1 MPKQHLFGK
10 RFHHKFLLAFHI
22 TLCYVLH
29 MDLGIKY
36 RGRIATT
43 EDVAFIDNLIE
54 DNPNDSRRA
63 LSIKLCKAWN
73 WRQVNGALRDMVC
86 RGFMLELHR
95 AGYIHLPA
103 KKCSPNNPLVNR
115 KTPEQIRIDQRPL
128 STSLKQVRPLRFCQV
143 RRSGKEKLFNSLM
156 DKYHYLGYCQPVGEH
171 LKYMVFAGKRPVAC
185 LAFSSAPRHIGC
197 RDKFIG
203 WNAQIRQKN
212 LSLMA
217 YNTRFLILPWV
228 NIKFLASHILAQLA
242 RILPKDWLSLYKHP
256 VYYLETF
263 VDTERFKGT
272 CYKAANWI
280 YLGKTTGRGK
290 NDHTRRQNRTLKA
303 VYGYP
308 LAKDFRVKLAGG
320 WI

>member
-1 MPKQHLFGK
+1 
-10 RFHHKFLLAFHI
+10 
-22 TLCYVLH
+22 

-36 RGRIATT
+36 RGKIATT
-43 EDVAFIDNLIE
+43 EDVAFINNLIQ

-63 LSIKLCKAWN
+63 LSARLCKAWN
-73 WRQVNGALRDMVC
+73 WVQPNGALRDMVC

-103 KKCSPNNPLVNR
+103 KKCAPNNPLVNR
-115 KTPEQIRIDQRPL
+115 TTPKETPIDQSPL
-128 STSLKQVRPLRFCQV
+128 CSSLKQILPLRFRQV
-143 RRSGKEKLFNSLM
+143 RRDGQEKLFNSLIAQH
-156 DKYHYLGYCQPVGEH
+156 HYLGYCQPVGEH
-171 LKYMVFAGKRPVAC
+171 LKYMVFAGDRPVAC

-203 WNAQIRQKN
+203 WDAQTRQGN

-217 YNTRFLILPWV
+217 YNSRFLILPWV
-228 NIKFLASHILAQLA
+228 NIKFLASHILSQLA
-242 RILPKDWLSLYKHP
+242 RILPQDWQGMYSHP

-263 VDTERFKGT
+263 VDTQRFRGT
-272 CYKAANWI
+272 CYRAANWI

-290 NDHTRRQNRTLKA
+290 NDHTNKPNRSLKA

-308 LAKDFRVKLAGG
+308 LIKDFRRKLGVST
-320 WI
+320 

>member
-1 MPKQHLFGK
+1 
-10 RFHHKFLLAFHI
+10 
-22 TLCYVLH
+22 
-29 MDLGIKY
+29 MDLAIKY
-36 RGRIATT
+36 RGRIAST
-43 EDVAFIDNLIE
+43 EDVEFINNLIT
-54 DNPNDSRRA
+54 DNPNDSRRG
-63 LSIKLCKAWN
+63 LSKKLCRAWS
-73 WRQVNGALRDMVC
+73 WRQPNGALRDMVC

-95 AGYIHLPA
+95 AGYIQLPA
-103 KKCSPNNPLVNR
+103 KKCTPNNPLVNR
-115 KTPEQIRIDQRPL
+115 KKPEEITIDQSPL
-128 STSLKQVRPLRFCQV
+128 SAALKNVRPLRFCQV

-171 LKYMVFAGKRPVAC
+171 LKYIVFAGKSPIAC

-203 WNAQIRQKN
+203 WYSKTRQRN

-228 NIKFLASHILAQLA
+228 NIKFLASHILAQVV
-242 RILPKDWLSLYKHP
+242 RILPKDWQSLYNHP
-256 VYYLETF
+256 VYYVETF

-280 YLGKTTGRGK
+280 YLGLTTGRGK
-290 NDHTRRQNRTLKA
+290 NDQTRKQNRSLKA

-308 LAKDFRVKLAGG
+308 LVKDFRVKLSGG
-320 WI
+320 RI

>member
-1 MPKQHLFGK
+1 
-10 RFHHKFLLAFHI
+10 
-22 TLCYVLH
+22 
-29 MDLGIKY
+29 MDLEIKY

-43 EDVAFIDNLIE
+43 EDVAFITKLIK

-63 LSIKLCKAWN
+63 LSIKLCKIWN
-73 WRQVNGALRDMVC
+73 WRQANGALRDMVC

-115 KTPEQIRIDQRPL
+115 KTPERIQIDQSPL
-128 STSLKQVRPLRFCQV
+128 STSLKHVRPLRFCQV
-143 RRSGKEKLFNSLM
+143 RRSSKEKLFNSLM

-171 LKYMVFAGKRPVAC
+171 LKYMVFVGERPVAC

-203 WNAQIRQKN
+203 WDVKARQQN

-242 RILPKDWLSLYKHP
+242 RILPKDWHRLYKHP

-272 CYKAANWI
+272 CYKAANWV

-290 NDHTRRQNRTLKA
+290 NDHTRKQNRSLKA

-308 LAKDFRVKLAGG
+308 LSKDFRAKLAEG